1 MLNSYYHV
9 ITIDVISRYKETWI
23 EYYYYYYGICNIIVG
38 YNYDKKYYCC
48 MSIACDF
55 EVNWWFKY
63 LRLP

>member
-1 MLNSYYHV
+1 MEFAILLWSL
-9 ITIDVISRYKETWI
+9 
-23 EYYYYYYGICNIIVG
+23 VG